1 MAAEVCN
8 ETCYAVT
15 AHHSTPHILQAKRK
29 YEKAHYDSERALD
42 NYRKAD
48 ADINLSRAEVE
59 KVGFSLV
66 CPLNVEI
73 FATRKT

>member
-1 MAAEVCN
+1 MYDFC
-8 ETCYAVT
+8 
-15 AHHSTPHILQAKRK
+15 SQAKRK

-59 KVGFSLV
+59 KVRNGGGGG
-66 CPLNVEI
+66 
-73 FATRKT
+73 